1 MLTKLKMAVVALCYS
16 SLSFAQNVN
25 DTITQQATGVDE
37 SAFTFTEAQ
46 LGENEN
52 TVQNI
57 TIINSGTNLYASQ
70 VGFQFSPMR
79 FRYRG
84 LSQKYNEVYVNGILM
99 NDVENGQ
106 FRFSQV
112 GGLNQQ
118 TKNAD
123 FALPFEANGF
133 AMPGLA
139 GSNNYDFRP
148 ANQPAGHRIT
158 LGGANR
164 NYTLRGMYTF
174 SSGLNKHGWAFSGN
188 LTYRWA
194 SEGYVEGTFYNALS
208 YFLGVQKIF
217 GENGKHSLSFSTW
230 GNPTER
236 ATQGAATDES
246 YWIAND
252 RYYNPYWGYQNGK
265 KRNSRIVNDFAPSA
279 VLTWDW
285 KIDENTKLNTSLF
298 GRYSMYKSTKLN
310 YNNSDNPQPDYWKL
324 LPSSYYDVWDETNTV
339 ARTSQ
344 SLIDWGM
351 AYDYLTAS
359 KANRQINWDRLYMA
373 NRNVSA
379 QGADAMYFI
388 QARRNDALTLSLA
401 STLNMQLD
409 KKSNWNLGYLLSTNN
424 ARHYQTMEDLL
435 GATSYHNINTYAV
448 GTYAPS
454 SDQVQYDLNRRNA
467 TVGKGDVFGYDY
479 HLLVNKASVWT
490 NYNRLVGRFNLMAA
504 AKVGGVSMQRDGKMR
519 NGLFANNSY
528 GKSGTA
534 NFFEGGVK
542 ASAIFS
548 AGHGHTFSL
557 GAGYQYNAPT
567 AYVAFSAPEM
577 NNDFARNLKNERV
590 FSTDLGYQY
599 QSSKLHINLNAYYN
613 HADQVTDWQCFYF
626 DDINSFSY
634 VSITDGKKA
643 YYGIET
649 AAKYRINSSFDIKL
663 LGTISEAKSIN
674 DARVNYLNSTQGVYE
689 SDILLNKNMH
699 ESGTPLTAASLILS
713 YHKGGWFVDLSGN
726 YYDRIYLSPS
736 LYYRYKSIGEKRGN
750 IDENGNVKRIP
761 QEQGNGGFMLSGS
774 IGKNIYLKHGSLSIN
789 LMVDNILN
797 NKNLVTGGYEQ
808 SRSDFTASG
817 NARAYKFSR
826 NPKKYY
832 AYGANGLLNIT
843 YKF

>member
-1 MLTKLKMAVVALCYS
+1 
-16 SLSFAQNVN
+16 
-25 DTITQQATGVDE
+25 
-37 SAFTFTEAQ
+37 
-46 LGENEN
+46 
-52 TVQNI
+52 
-57 TIINSGTNLYASQ
+57 
-70 VGFQFSPMR
+70 
-79 FRYRG
+79 
-84 LSQKYNEVYVNGILM
+84 
-99 NDVENGQ
+99 
-106 FRFSQV
+106 
-112 GGLNQQ
+112 
-118 TKNAD
+118 
-123 FALPFEANGF
+123 
-133 AMPGLA
+133 
-139 GSNNYDFRP
+139 
-148 ANQPAGHRIT
+148 
-158 LGGANR
+158 
-164 NYTLRGMYTF
+164 
-174 SSGLNKHGWAFSGN
+174 
-188 LTYRWA
+188 
-194 SEGYVEGTFYNALS
+194 
-208 YFLGVQKIF
+208 
-217 GENGKHSLSFSTW
+217 
-230 GNPTER
+230 
-236 ATQGAATDES
+236 
-246 YWIAND
+246 
-252 RYYNPYWGYQNGK
+252 
-265 KRNSRIVNDFAPSA
+265 
-279 VLTWDW
+279 
-285 KIDENTKLNTSLF
+285 
-298 GRYSMYKSTKLN
+298 
-310 YNNSDNPQPDYWKL
+310 
-324 LPSSYYDVWDETNTV
+324 
-339 ARTSQ
+339 
-344 SLIDWGM
+344 
-351 AYDYLTAS
+351 
-359 KANRQINWDRLYMA
+359 
-373 NRNVSA
+373 
-379 QGADAMYFI
+379 
-388 QARRNDALTLSLA
+388 
-401 STLNMQLD
+401 
-409 KKSNWNLGYLLSTNN
+409 
-424 ARHYQTMEDLL
+424 
-435 GATSYHNINTYAV
+435 
-448 GTYAPS
+448 
-454 SDQVQYDLNRRNA
+454 
-467 TVGKGDVFGYDY
+467 
-479 HLLVNKASVWT
+479 
-490 NYNRLVGRFNLMAA
+490 MAA